1 MLGVWW
7 ALPYQTRLKPS
18 GVLFYSDQ
26 GVHYTSQKLTE
37 SVAECENIAQSMSCR
52 GNYWNNAPTERFPR
66 SLKTE
71 WISKGGYENIWG
83 YYQTVRP
90 HNFNDYFPPAEK
102 EKRHFNQNLLSGVL
116 N

>member
-1 MLGVWW
+1 MLSSGGVRFVCSECGGF
-7 ALPYQTRLKPS
+7 AVSDSLKAKW
-18 GVLFYSDQ
+18 GIVLFRSGSPLHQ
-26 GVHYTSQKLTE
+26 PEATE

-83 YYQTVRP
+83 YYQTVRL

-102 EKRHFNQNLLSGVL
+102 EKRHF
-116 N
+116 